1 MTKHQPHSSRLAAIS
16 FAVAC
21 VCGHAVAQDLGMRLL
36 DAVRGDDYYQAALTA
51 AGAEATAR
59 QLLDALVPVHELL
72 QDHHWSRLATFL
84 APRHDELVQA
94 FVDQPERRA
103 ARAPVFGRLPLG
115 WVQRYVVANGD
126 ERAAIEQLVPWFPA
140 YSQELDEH
148 LRRPDASGAQ
158 SVQPLQRAWV
168 RALHRR
174 STWAIAALRRM
185 QGSESEAYETATAI
199 VKFSGSPFSL
209 QPLLQDP
216 DRLVRA
222 RASIALRRQLGLA
235 VSTQLADL
243 LGEDAFAQRGVGA
256 GLPPRP
262 CTDAQLAAL
271 CAALEAGEQPV
282 LSIGTGGSAP
292 ERERLGRSLLAALR
306 PPSARAAALTP
317 WQFAALNLALHL
329 DPRSLVQLLQDA
341 QGGPDAPRAEWLLVT
356 AAVLAGAMPLDV
368 AREMA
373 PLLPPL
379 LAAKNPATALAVAQ
393 LAAVAL
399 SAGDLPDLRAAV
411 TARAVAAIGKL
422 ATMQMGRFT
431 EVPCDGRVPRRGLP
445 EDVEAILML
454 AALRAGASELRAP
467 WLDALTAAR
476 SAADRGRREAHE
488 HFLLFGLAEVAP
500 DLDAPHADR
509 AWLLLTS
516 TPSIFTAIAAPAPQQ
531 LEELSLVGLLGSVS
545 APQVPAVVKR
555 LLETPYSAHFVAQR
569 VGRLPA
575 ERLRRY
581 LEVAGIDDHSCT
593 LHRAAPDLLTA
604 AWADGGERAQHA
616 AGAIASIADWTW
628 VTEQLAVGTL
638 TVPLVAAGLA
648 RWHGMPS
655 PPLALL
661 AACRDEAVLTPHLPQ
676 SLQCFPMHADD
687 LPHWQALTRAMA
699 PQVAMAACR
708 RLEELGE
715 PARPALE
722 QALRAIFR
730 SDAPPALR
738 GEALATAVELGFQ
751 VEDLAALLASVTAT
765 EDPVAQAHALAVR
778 LRAER
783 LPLVQ
788 LPRDRAF
795 AAMVLAGHEFTPA
808 DRAWLGD
815 ACSESA
821 LGQLA
826 WQARPRTFARLLDA
840 AAVLPCWSREFE
852 RVICFATDHELAFV
866 RAAAY
871 RALASRDPELWACAG
886 LVAGAAFD
894 ADPLVR
900 AVAEKPR

>member
-1 MTKHQPHSSRLAAIS
+1 
-16 FAVAC
+16 
-21 VCGHAVAQDLGMRLL
+21 MRLL
-36 DAVRGDDYYQAALTA
+36 DAVRRDDYYQAALTA

-59 QLLDALVPVHELL
+59 QLLDALASVHELL
-72 QDHHWSRLATFL
+72 HDHHWSRLVTFL
-84 APRHDELVQA
+84 LPRHDELLQA
-94 FVDQPERRA
+94 FLEQPERRA

-115 WVQRYVVANGD
+115 WVDRYAVAGAD

-140 YSQELDEH
+140 HSQELDEH

-168 RALHRR
+168 RAMQRR
-174 STWAIAALRRM
+174 STPAIAALRRM
-185 QGSESEAYETATAI
+185 QGNESEAYETAAATLQ
-199 VKFSGSPFSL
+199 FLDSPFAL
-209 QPLLQDP
+209 QPLLQHP
-216 DRLVRA
+216 DRRVRV
-222 RASIALRRQLGLA
+222 RASIALRRRLGLE
-235 VSTQLADL
+235 VPTQLTDL
-243 LGEDAFAQRGVGA
+243 LGEDAFTLRAVGS

-271 CAALEAGEQPV
+271 RAALEAGEQPV
-282 LSIGTGGSAP
+282 LSIGPGGSAP

-306 PPSARAAALTP
+306 PPSAPGAALTP

-341 QGGPDAPRAEWLLVT
+341 QGGPDAPRAEWLLGT
-356 AAVLAGAMPLDV
+356 AAILAGELPLDV
-368 AREMA
+368 AREVA

-379 LAAKNPATALAVAQ
+379 LAAENPATALAAAQ
-393 LAAVAL
+393 LIAVAL
-399 SAGDLPDLRAAV
+399 PAGDLPELRAVV
-411 TARAVAAIGKL
+411 TARAVAALDKL
-422 ATMQMGRFT
+422 ATMQMGRPIG
-431 EVPCDGRVPRRGLP
+431 VSCDGSLPPRGQP
-445 EDVEAILML
+445 QDVEAILLL
-454 AALRAGASELRAP
+454 AALRAGAEELRTP

-476 SAADRGRREAHE
+476 AAADRGRREAHE

-509 AWLLLTS
+509 AWQLLSS
-516 TPSIFTAIAAPAPQQ
+516 TPGIATVMSAPYPEQ
-531 LEELSLVGLLGSVS
+531 LEELSRVGLLGSVS
-545 APQVPAVVKR
+545 APRVPAVVTR
-555 LLETPYSAHFVAQR
+555 LLATPYSAQIVAQR
-569 VGRLPA
+569 VDRLPA

-604 AWADGGERAQHA
+604 AWAAGGERAQRA

-628 VTEQLAVGTL
+628 VTEQLAVGTF

-648 RWHGMPS
+648 GWHGMPS

-661 AACRDEAVLTPHLPQ
+661 AACRDEAELTPHLPYRLQ
-676 SLQCFPMHADD
+676 SFPMHADD
-687 LPHWQALTRAMA
+687 LPHWQALTQAKA

-708 RLEELGE
+708 RIEELGE

-738 GEALATAVELGFQ
+738 GEALATAVELGFE

-765 EDPVAQAHALAVR
+765 EDPVAQVHALAVR
-778 LRAER
+778 LRTER
-783 LPLVQ
+783 LPLAQ
-788 LPRDRAF
+788 LPRDHAF
-795 AAMVLAGHEFTPA
+795 AAMVLAGHEVTSA

-840 AAVLPCWSREFE
+840 AAVLPRWSREFE
-852 RVICFATDHELAFV
+852 RVICVATEHELPFV

-886 LVAGAAFD
+886 LAAGAEFD

-900 AVAEKPR
+900 AVAENRR